1 MADYNR
7 NQQSSNRGSNQD
19 WNENRGR
26 MGREEVDPNYGSNEN
41 RGSNS
46 NYEGN
51 SGWQSRYERDESNR
65 GGGYSTGRY
74 GRHFDSDL
82 QSGTYGNDR
91 GYGYAS
97 YYGNDANTGIGSSYG
112 GGRGSSYGSSNYGNR
127 GLYDRDYQGMGRSD
141 YFNSGTRMGAGNYG
155 NWGDRNRG
163 YYEGRNERGYGS
175 YGSDY
180 GNRYAGG
187 REDRNWFDRASDEVS
202 SWFGDDEAERRRE
215 RDRRLE
221 GRHRG
226 KGPKSYN
233 RSDDRI
239 KEDIND
245 KLSDDPF
252 VDASEIEVTVSNGDV
267 TLTGTVD
274 ERSSKRRA
282 EDIAEN
288 VSGVKNVENRIR
300 VGILTTNVGASASSG
315 GTGTANSTGS
325 TETSQSTSGVAG
337 SERTRNKSYVTG

>member
-1 MADYNR
+1 
-7 NQQSSNRGSNQD
+7 
-19 WNENRGR
+19 
-26 MGREEVDPNYGSNEN
+26 MGREEDDRNYGSNEN
-41 RGSNS
+41 RGMSN
-46 NYEGN
+46 NDYES
-51 SGWQSRYERDESNR
+51 SGWQSRYERDNSNR
-65 GGGYSTGRY
+65 TGGYSTGRY
-74 GRHFDSDL
+74 GRHYDSDL
-82 QSGTYGNDR
+82 QSGNFGSDR

-97 YYGNDANTGIGSSYG
+97 YYGSDSNMGYG
-112 GGRGSSYGSSNYGNR
+112 GSGSYSGSGQGNR

-141 YFNSGTRMGAGNYG
+141 YSNSGTRMGGSNYGNYG
-155 NWGDRNRG
+155 DQNRG
-163 YYEGRNERGYGS
+163 YYEGRNSRGGS
-175 YGSDY
+175 YGNSS
-180 GNRYAGG
+180 GNRNAGG
-187 REDRNWFDRASDEVS
+187 REDRNWWDRASDEVS

-215 RDRRLE
+215 RDKRME
-221 GRHRG
+221 GQHKG
-226 KGPKSYN
+226 KGPKNYS

-252 VDASEIEVTVSNGDV
+252 IDASDIDVTVSNGEV

-300 VGILTTNVGASASSG
+300 VGSTSNTNSSISSSG
-315 GTGTANSTGS
+315 STTENSGS
-325 TETSQSTSGVAG
+325 SQSTSGVAG